1 MKEQLTV
8 PPVSQH
14 TPSSPQLDRRLP
26 HLFPLTHYA
35 FGEAVRTN
43 LLFGPRKRRTMVDMA
58 HHTIEILS
66 YVRQFQIQF
75 LFRFEKVC
83 DIRFS
88 LFYEGGFSF
97 FR

>member
-1 MKEQLTV
+1 
-8 PPVSQH
+8 
-14 TPSSPQLDRRLP
+14 
-26 HLFPLTHYA
+26 
-35 FGEAVRTN
+35 
-43 LLFGPRKRRTMVDMA
+43 MVDMA